1 MRAIQNA
8 LGEGDE
14 EDEAAA
20 FEQKIEQLQ
29 ISSETKD
36 KLLREVSRFK
46 RLSPTMPDHS
56 VLRTYLETV
65 TSLPFGIYTEDNLD
79 LVHARKILDKDHFGM
94 KKVKDRIIE
103 YLAVKQL
110 KEDKEEGSIICLV
123 GPP

>member
-65 TSLPFGIYTEDNLD
+65 TSLPFGIYTEDNLS
-79 LVHARKILDKDHFGM
+79 LIHI
-94 KKVKDRIIE
+94 
-103 YLAVKQL
+103 
-110 KEDKEEGSIICLV
+110 
-123 GPP
+123 